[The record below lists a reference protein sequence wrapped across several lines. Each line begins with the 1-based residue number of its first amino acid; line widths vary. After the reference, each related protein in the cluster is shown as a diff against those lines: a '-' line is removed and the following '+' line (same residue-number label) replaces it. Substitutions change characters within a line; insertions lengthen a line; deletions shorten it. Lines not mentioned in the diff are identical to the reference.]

1 MDRATGGMVPA
12 GEFSEYA
19 EFLDGVYGVDPVTFE

>member
-1 MDRATGGMVPA
+1 VPA